1 MGSGVVTPRA
11 SGQVDFAVRNGGD
24 VPMYDG
30 FRAPSSGNYFWSSN
44 GPTVRMLTARR
55 WGQLSSP
62 ARKNADALFI
72 EAPFA
77 KADATFAAKRAHLT
91 TSVRGYRKKWQRR
104 CHKLALRESKNP
116 DQYLTKEQQEACL
129 DSAAAELIREIRQ
142 RRLLN

>member
-77 KADATFAAKRAHLT
+77 KADATLAAERAHLT
-91 TSVRGYRKKWQRR
+91 T
-104 CHKLALRESKNP
+104 
-116 DQYLTKEQQEACL
+116 
-129 DSAAAELIREIRQ
+129 AAAGQIARDVAVRRVEP
-142 RRLLN
+142 RLLHHQSRGSDPPLRL